1 MASLRVSLRQPP
13 AWSTMRST
21 FPRPTVG
28 RRNAKNAKQKI
39 LESLQATF
47 ASFLHPLPVRLAIFT
62 HAPNR
67 KNSHQRHAR
76 RIVDLNCWL
85 VESVVVNGCRRGT
98 LQNHW
103 VQLCLELEL
112 GVTPRLSETINPVV
126 NLAGA
131 KNDCR
136 LRRFGRFQKSHEIP
150 KSSDWCH
157 DLPRG
162 SLLSL
167 SLGFRAAMQRSM
179 SYKTLRLC
187 DEQQRPKSSKNS
199 RVRRGYSKFW
209 VSGIS
214 GALGALPMAEC
225 EDLWWNWNAVA
236 SNLLKHLQMNSQ
248 EEQLVNYSYLFSFKC
263 ASLIGQNMQPLVSQ
277 EWTHINACWQATHT
291 WQKLDTSCW
300 EHVPAAL
307 QFLQSL
313 LCLQAAIPPF
323 VSRFFW
329 LVQAIRNSSQSG
341 SSLFTRGRMARERRG
356 AGSSLVSMETPYYK
370 TIY

>member
-39 LESLQATF
+39 LESLQTTF

-76 RIVDLNCWL
+76 RIVDSNCWL
-85 VESVVVNGCRRGT
+85 VESVVVNGC
-98 LQNHW
+98 

-112 GVTPRLSETINPVV
+112 GVTPRLSETINPVA
-126 NLAGA
+126 NLAAAVQKMTADYADSEDFRNPMKSQSLQIGA
-131 KNDCR
+131 TI
-136 LRRFGRFQKSHEIP
+136 FQEEVY
-150 KSSDWCH
+150 
-157 DLPRG
+157 
-162 SLLSL
+162 SL

-248 EEQLVNYSYLFSFKC
+248 EEQLVNYSYLFSFTDRPEYATPCKPGMDTHQRLL
-263 ASLIGQNMQPLVSQ
+263 ASNTHLAETRHQLLRTCTGCVTIPAISTLFTGCNSSFCVPILLVSANHNKQ
-277 EWTHINACWQATHT
+277 
-291 WQKLDTSCW
+291 
-300 EHVPAAL
+300 
-307 QFLQSL
+307 QS
-313 LCLQAAIPPF
+313 IG
-323 VSRFFW
+323 
-329 LVQAIRNSSQSG
+329 III
-341 SSLFTRGRMARERRG
+341 
-356 AGSSLVSMETPYYK
+356 
-370 TIY
+370 IY